1 MQEEEEP
8 SQNIGGEAI
17 LSILLLIG
25 TYLLVVNISG
35 EDAFYPFKS
44 MIWRTQRNA
53 TGACAVVSLLALP
66 LSLVL
71 WVCGEKI
78 QAFVVA
84 YLWCVPFG
92 LAASIPTNGWLGVA
106 STLATGAVSI
116 GVFDHPSYPASLT
129 PPVALVSGAVLAEF
143 SGVIGESRP
152 YWHVF
157 AAGSVLLAALEM
169 FIFMHTPHGEKAKD
183 SLLLAAQTATAMGL
197 AYFFGG
203 IVGVSAVTIVVL
215 FDWHDQ
221 VYR

>member
-1 MQEEEEP
+1 M
-8 SQNIGGEAI
+8 
-17 LSILLLIG
+17 
-25 TYLLVVNISG
+25 NISG

-66 LSLVL
+66 LSLIL

-106 STLATGAVSI
+106 ATLATGAVSI
-116 GVFDHPSYPASLT
+116 GVFDHPSVAAALT

-169 FIFMHTPHGEKAKD
+169 FIFMHSSPRRKGKGLITVSSPNSYSHGPR
-183 SLLLAAQTATAMGL
+183 LLLRGHCGCLCSDHCRALRL
-197 AYFFGG
+197 AR
-203 IVGVSAVTIVVL
+203 
-215 FDWHDQ
+215 Q
-221 VYR
+221 VYG